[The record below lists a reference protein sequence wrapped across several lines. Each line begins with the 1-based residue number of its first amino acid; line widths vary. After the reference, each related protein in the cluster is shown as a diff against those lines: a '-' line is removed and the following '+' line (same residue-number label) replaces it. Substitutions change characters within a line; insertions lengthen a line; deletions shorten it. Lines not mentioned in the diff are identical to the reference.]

1 MTWKDKFKED
11 SELILATS
19 SKNGEPNAI
28 IAVSLGFMDDKL
40 IFADCHMNN
49 TIKNIKENP
58 LISVVGGY
66 YRVNGKVELFQKGK
80 YYDYCVEKSEGYK
93 VKNAVVVNVNSVFEL
108 DKMEMIYER

>member
-1 MTWKDKFKED
+1 MVWKDKFKEG

-19 SKNGEPNAI
+19 SKKGEPNAI

-49 TIKNIKENP
+49 TIKNLKENP

-66 YRVNGKVELFQKGK
+66 YRLNGTVELFQEDK
-80 YYDYCVEKSEGYK
+80 YFDYCVEKSEGYT
-93 VKNAVVVNVNSVFEL
+93 VKNALVVKVNSVFEL
-108 DKMEMIYER
+108 DKMVEIL

>member
-1 MTWKDKFKED
+1 M
-11 SELILATS
+11 ATS

-40 IFADCHMNN
+40 IFADCHMKN
-49 TIKNIKENP
+49 TIKNLKENP

-66 YRVNGKVELFQKGK
+66 YRINGKVELFQKGK
-80 YYDYCVEKSEGYK
+80 YFDYCVEKSEGYT

-108 DKMEMIYER
+108 DKMETIYER

>member
-1 MTWKDKFKED
+1 MQWKDKFKED

-19 SKNGEPNAI
+19 SKKGEPNAI
-28 IAVSLGFMDDKL
+28 IAVSLGFIDDKL

-49 TIKNIKENP
+49 TIKNLKENP

-80 YYDYCVEKSEGYK
+80 YFDYCLRKSEGYT
-93 VKNAVVVNVNSVFEL
+93 VKNAVVVTITSVFEL
-108 DKMEMIYER
+108 DKMEKIL